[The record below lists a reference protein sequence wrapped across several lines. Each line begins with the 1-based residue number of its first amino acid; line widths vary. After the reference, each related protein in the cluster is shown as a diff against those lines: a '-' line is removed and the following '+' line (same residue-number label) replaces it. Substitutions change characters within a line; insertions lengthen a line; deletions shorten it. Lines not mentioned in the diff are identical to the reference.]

1 MQSGKALGGEKLSK
15 IKYLKNIMETK
26 EISCVEL
33 TKKYLNSIEKQ
44 NNIINAYVNVTVEE
58 AIKTAKKVDEKIAA
72 GEKLMPLEGI
82 PMSLKDNIS
91 TKNIETTCCSKMLQG
106 YYPIYDATVWKILQ
120 DQNSVLLGKTNM
132 DEFAMGSSCESSIY
146 GATLNPHNTDYVAG
160 GSSGGAAASVK
171 GNMAAFG
178 LGSDTGGS
186 IRQPASFCGLVG
198 FKPTYG
204 TVSRYGV
211 VAYASSLDQVGPI
224 TNSVEDA
231 AIVYDCLS
239 LFDPK
244 DATSIG
250 SKISTVDKLNSSI
263 KGLKIGIV
271 EQYFE
276 GISEDIKSSIDEAI
290 KAYEDVGAQIIH
302 FQMPKLH
309 AVLPVYFIISCAE
322 ASSNLGRFDGI
333 RYGYKTDSYKDIE
346 EMICKNRSEGFGKE
360 VQRRM
365 LLGTYVLSSG
375 YYDAYYKKA
384 QNLRY
389 SIIQDF
395 KKIFESCDVIL
406 TPSVPVTA
414 FKKGEALIDPIAT
427 YMMDICTVPVNIAG
441 LPAISVPCGFDRNKM
456 PIGMQLIGNSFE
468 DYKVLNA
475 AYQYEKQT
483 KNIGETSSYP
493 EVEI

>member
-1 MQSGKALGGEKLSK
+1 MSK
-15 IKYLKNIMETK
+15 IKYIQKLLKDK

-33 TKKYLNSIEKQ
+33 TKNYLNNIENQ
-44 NNIINAYVNVTVEE
+44 NKTINAYVKVTGEE
-58 AIKTAKKVDEKIAA
+58 AIKTAIKVDEKISA
-72 GEKLMPLEGI
+72 GEDLMPLEGI

-91 TKNIETTCCSKMLQG
+91 TKDIETTCCPKMLKG
-106 YYPIYDATVWKILQ
+106 YYPIYDATVWEILKN
-120 DQNSVLLGKTNM
+120 QNSVLLGKTNM
-132 DEFAMGSSCESSIY
+132 DEFAMGSSCETSIF
-146 GATLNPHNTDYVAG
+146 GTTLNPHNTDYVAG
-160 GSSGGAAASVK
+160 GSSGGAAASVA

-186 IRQPASFCGLVG
+186 IRQPASFCGIVG

-224 TNSVEDA
+224 TDSVEDA

-239 LFDPK
+239 LHDPK
-244 DATSIG
+244 DSTSIG
-250 SKISTVDKLNSSI
+250 SRTGTCDKLNNSI
-263 KGLKIGIV
+263 KGLKIGIAD
-271 EQYFE
+271 EYFE
-276 GISEDIKSSIDEAI
+276 GINEDIISSIEEAI
-290 KAYEDVGAQIIH
+290 KVYQDAGAEIVN
-302 FQMPKLH
+302 FKMPKLK
-309 AVLPVYFIISCAE
+309 AFLPVYFIIACAE

-333 RYGYKTDSYKDIE
+333 RYGYTTDSYNDVND
-346 EMICKNRSEGFGKE
+346 MICKNRSEGFGKE
-360 VQRRM
+360 VQKRI
-365 LLGTYVLSSG
+365 LLGTYALSSG

-395 KKIFESCDVIL
+395 KNIFKSCDVIL

-414 FKKGEALIDPIAT
+414 FKKGEALTDPIAT
-427 YMMDICTVPVNIAG
+427 YMMDICTVPANIAG
-441 LPAISVPCGFDRNKM
+441 LPAISVPCGFDKNKM
-456 PIGMQLIGNSFE
+456 PIGMQIIGNSFD

-483 KNIGETSSYP
+483 KKSDKISPYP

>member
-1 MQSGKALGGEKLSK
+1 MSR
-15 IKYLKNIMETK
+15 IKYLQKLLEAK

-33 TKKYLNSIEKQ
+33 TKKYLNNIEKQ
-44 NNIINAYVNVTVEE
+44 NKTINAYVNVTAEE
-58 AIKTAKKVDEKIAA
+58 AVKTAKKVDERIAA

-106 YYPIYDATVWKILQ
+106 YYPIYDATVCEILKN
-120 DQNSVLLGKTNM
+120 QNSVLLGKTNM
-132 DEFAMGSSCESSIY
+132 DEFAMGSSCETSIF
-146 GATLNPHNTDYVAG
+146 GATLNPLNTDYVTG
-160 GSSGGAAASVK
+160 GSSGGAAASVA

-198 FKPTYG
+198 FKPSYG

-211 VAYASSLDQVGPI
+211 VAYASSLDQVGAI
-224 TNSVEDA
+224 TDSVEDA
-231 AIVYDCLS
+231 AIVYDTLS
-239 LFDPK
+239 IYDSK
-244 DATSIG
+244 DSTSIG
-250 SKISTVDKLNSSI
+250 SKISTRDKLNNSI
-263 KGLKIGIV
+263 KGLKIGIA
-271 EQYFE
+271 EKYFE
-276 GISEDIKSSIDEAI
+276 GVSEDIKSSIDEAI
-290 KAYEDVGAQIIH
+290 KAFKDSGAEIVH
-302 FQMPKLH
+302 FEMPKLKD
-309 AVLPVYFIISCAE
+309 ALPVYFIISCAE

-333 RYGYKTDSYKDIE
+333 RYGYKTDSYKDID
-346 EMICKNRSEGFGKE
+346 EMICKNRSEGFGRE

-414 FKKGEALIDPIAT
+414 YKKGEALIDPIKT
-427 YMMDICTVPVNIAG
+427 YMTDICTVPANIAG

-483 KNIGETSSYP
+483 KKTSKTSPCLKKTDETSPCP